1 MEKIDKRSYYNPMW
15 YLEVVSSSL
24 RYLPGICL
32 VFTAIV
38 CARFYH
44 VQSFISLRF
53 IGLRVRVVLQ
63 VSNVLTLSVF
73 VTFHE

>member
-1 MEKIDKRSYYNPMW
+1 MEKIDKRSYSDPLW

-38 CARFYH
+38 CVRFYH
-44 VQSFISLRF
+44 VQSLISLRD
-53 IGLRVRVVLQ
+53 IRLRVRIVVQ
-63 VSNVLTLSVF
+63 VLSNPFSFF
-73 VTFHE
+73 VTF